1 MSVTFLRSP
10 ALLRPRYW
18 AAALAVGGAA
28 LLSGCAYDDGYYGGY
43 GGYDYG
49 YDRTVVYDRYG
60 YPPPARVEYR
70 TTAPSSRHVWVN
82 GDWRWSGSRYQ
93 WAPGRW
99 EQPGHHIGHQPR
111 PPQMRPE
118 PQRPPQMRPEY
129 NRPPPS
135 QMRPDRPDR
144 PEQRPDRPRPPEQA
158 RPDRP
163 QPLQAQ
169 HPRPRPEQSRP
180 SRTQPAQRGDGEAT
194 GGWQRRYD

>member
-1 MSVTFLRSP
+1 MPVTFLRST
-10 ALLRPRYW
+10 AFVRPRYW

-28 LLSGCAYDDGYYGGY
+28 LLSGCAYDDGYY

-93 WAPGRW
+93 WVPGRW
-99 EQPGHHIGHQPR
+99 ESSGHHVAPPPRPRPPNVRPEPPR
-111 PPQMRPE
+111 PPQV
-118 PQRPPQMRPEY
+118 
-129 NRPPPS
+129 
-135 QMRPDRPDR
+135 
-144 PEQRPDRPRPPEQA
+144 RPDRPRPPDQA

-163 QPLQAQ
+163 RPPQAQ
-169 HPRPRPEQSRP
+169 PPRPRPEQSRP
-180 SRTQPAQRGDGEAT
+180 DRSDRQPPAHLDKRLPWDHRPEG
-194 GGWQRRYD
+194 

>member
-1 MSVTFLRSP
+1 MPVTFLRSP
-10 ALLRPRYW
+10 ALMRPRYW

-99 EQPGHHIGHQPR
+99 ESQGYHVAPPSRPR
-111 PPQMRPE
+111 PPNIRPE
-118 PQRPPQMRPEY
+118 PPRPPHARPDY

-135 QMRPDRPDR
+135 QV
-144 PEQRPDRPRPPEQA
+144 RPDRPRPPEQV

-163 QPLQAQ
+163 QPPQVQ
-169 HPRPRPEQSRP
+169 PPRPRPEQSRP
-180 SRTQPAQRGDGEAT
+180 GRAQPSQQGDGEAT
-194 GGWQRRYD
+194 GGWQRRQY